1 MPKLINKHQ
10 LNDEIQR
17 QSKLLYLQFYGE
29 KH

>member
-17 QSKLLYLQFYGE
+17 QSKLLYLQFYE
-29 KH
+29 ERH